1 MLEFCKDVD
10 VLDKNKVKV
19 NIAGI
24 EYALSTEESPE
35 YTLMLASAVDEK
47 LKEIRSAN
55 PFISTNQAAVLIALQ
70 YANDAKKSEMSAD
83 NLRAQIKDYLEDA
96 SQAKSERDFYKREI
110 DRMKAEQKAKADQI
124 NLFAQNEKE

>member
-1 MLEFCKDVD
+1 M
-10 VLDKNKVKV
+10 DKNKVKV
-19 NIAGI
+19 MIAGI

-35 YTLMLASAVDEK
+35 YTAMLASTIDER

-70 YANDAKKSEMSAD
+70 YANDAKKAEMSAD

-124 NLFAQNEKE
+124 NLFVQDEKE

>member
-1 MLEFCKDVD
+1 M
-10 VLDKNKVKV
+10 DKNKIKV
-19 NIAGI
+19 TIAGI

-35 YTLMLASAVDEK
+35 ITAMLASAIDEK
-47 LKEIRSAN
+47 LKEIRSVN

-70 YANDAKKSEMSAD
+70 YANDAKKAEMSAD

-124 NLFAQNEKE
+124 NLFVQNEEEK

>member
-1 MLEFCKDVD
+1 M
-10 VLDKNKVKV
+10 DKNKVKV
-19 NIAGI
+19 MIAGI

-35 YTLMLASAVDEK
+35 YTAMLASSVDEK

-70 YANDAKKSEMSAD
+70 YANDSKKAEMSAD

-124 NLFAQNEKE
+124 NLFAQDNNK